1 MGIVVVEKMWLL
13 IPKLTQS
20 DLTKA
25 WSEVYIYMYEV
36 KYKISSKYV
45 KVCKVPQQCISNI
58 LRLKSG
64 VTQKK
69 PVQTDDTQ
77 T

>member
-1 MGIVVVEKMWLL
+1 MWLL

-36 KYKISSKYV
+36 KYKISDKYV

-64 VTQKK
+64 VTQKNLSK
-69 PVQTDDTQ
+69 LTTLRRNRKVMHK
-77 T
+77 